1 MEYLNCI
8 LHFENSVTTYNDK
21 FLLKILSYCL
31 EGTAIII
38 YEKAMSTFIN
48 LIVPNVFENEQ
59 DLEPTY

>member
-21 FLLKILSYCL
+21 FLLKILSY
-31 EGTAIII
+31 
-38 YEKAMSTFIN
+38 YEKAISTFIN
-48 LIVPNVFENEQ
+48 LIGPNVFENEQ